1 VGSTP
6 SAVIP
11 HPLEFEQQFNRLKE
25 DVHTANEISSKH
37 VPKWRDSPPVF
48 SLSHDSF
55 QDVPV
60 RPLWR
65 LIVDVFVRK
74 EGEYHRR
81 LSFKEFYTLFYKM
94 QALVTEE
101 GDAAAGAAAGAG
113 AEAAADPHTPAGPPT
128 AASAAVPLPTAS
140 QAVARPLGTSP
151 QCVICMDRESQLVL
165 PCAHSFCEACL
176 WAWSVRSRTCPLC
189 RARTRNQVRE
199 CFFLAES
206 PTAKE
211 LTENIERYLDVTGK
225 PVMSDPKKQSPQG

>member
-1 VGSTP
+1 MEGLAPGVFPEPRLVPGRARAAAVAP
-6 SAVIP
+6 S
-11 HPLEFEQQFNRLKE
+11 
-25 DVHTANEISSKH
+25 S
-37 VPKWRDSPPVF
+37 WM
-48 SLSHDSF
+48 
-55 QDVPV
+55 
-60 RPLWR
+60 
-65 LIVDVFVRK
+65 FVRK

-101 GDAAAGAAAGAG
+101 GDAAAG
-113 AEAAADPHTPAGPPT
+113 GPPP

>member
-1 VGSTP
+1 MEGLAPGVFPEPRLVPGRARAA
-6 SAVIP
+6 AVAP
-11 HPLEFEQQFNRLKE
+11 HRG
-25 DVHTANEISSKH
+25 
-37 VPKWRDSPPVF
+37 R
-48 SLSHDSF
+48 
-55 QDVPV
+55 V
-60 RPLWR
+60 RPQGGR
-65 LIVDVFVRK
+65 VPP
-74 EGEYHRR
+74 
-81 LSFKEFYTLFYKM
+81 
-94 QALVTEE
+94 QAELQRVLHALLQ
-101 GDAAAGAAAGAG
+101 DAGACDGGGRCGSGA
-113 AEAAADPHTPAGPPT
+113 